1 MPPRPMA
8 QTVLF
13 EDAESIPLPRLPQ
26 DTQIQLLRQMLQWMQ
41 AVAVAIN
48 EEAHDEQDHR

>member
-13 EDAESIPLPRLPQ
+13 EDAQSAPLPQLPQ
-26 DTQIQLLRQMLQWMQ
+26 DVQAQLSQLMVQWMQ
-41 AVAVAIN
+41 TVAVAIN
-48 EEAHDEQDHR
+48 REQSDDQDHR